1 MYSKPSR
8 ILLVLAILANVA
20 LAAAFVRP
28 RLLSEAWSFAGSL
41 TEQFERTSSPT
52 PEQLPKE
59 PPNDNGTTTSR
70 PRVTTTTASTSTTS
84 TSTTSTTTTTTTTT
98 LVPTALEELVRRAMN
113 DVPTVESITEYW
125 VPMLSQ
131 KWNGLDYEGI
141 VYGDEEILELDT
153 YLRDEYGAVLLW
165 TGNYTSFFRSDMWVH
180 VVPKLY
186 YDKEGAL
193 AWCMASGR
201 SRADCGGKIV
211 SRTRGTKGTTAWL
224 P

>member
-8 ILLVLAILANVA
+8 ILIALAVLLNVA
-20 LAAAFVRP
+20 VVLAFVRP
-28 RLLSEAWSFAGSL
+28 ELVDEMRFFAASL
-41 TEQFERTSSPT
+41 TEQFESTSLPAPDETPT
-52 PEQLPKE
+52 E
-59 PPNDNGTTTSR
+59 PVKDESSTTTRPRATTTTTSI
-70 PRVTTTTASTSTTS
+70 STT
-84 TSTTSTTTTTTTTT
+84 TTSTTTTTTTT
-98 LVPTALEELVRRAMN
+98 LPLTALEELVRRAMN
-113 DVPTVESITEYW
+113 DVPTVETITEYW

-153 YLRDEYGAVLLW
+153 YLRQEYGAVLLW

-180 VVPKLY
+180 IVPEAS
-186 YDKEGAL
+186 YDKEDAL
-193 AWCMASGR
+193 AWCAASGR
-201 SRADCGGKIV
+201 SRADCGAKIV